1 MTMEKSICILTGQ
14 DGNVFNVIGLVSRAL
29 KRAGQADKAREF
41 VDRAMK
47 SKSYDDVLA
56 LCWDYVEVE

>member
-1 MTMEKSICILTGQ
+1 MEKPICILTGQ
-14 DGNVFNVIGLVSRAL
+14 DGNVFNIIGLVSRTL

-47 SKSYDDVLA
+47 AKSYDDVLA
-56 LCWDYVEVE
+56 LSRDYVEVE

>member
-1 MTMEKSICILTGQ
+1 MTMEKPICILTGQ
-14 DGNVFNVIGLVSRAL
+14 DGNVFNVVGLVSRTL

>member
-1 MTMEKSICILTGQ
+1 MEKPICILTGQ

>member
-1 MTMEKSICILTGQ
+1 MEKPICILTGQ
-14 DGNVFNVIGLVSRAL
+14 DGNVFNVIGLVSRTL

-41 VDRAMK
+41 VDRATK

>member
-1 MTMEKSICILTGQ
+1 MEKPICILTGQ
-14 DGNVFNVIGLVSRAL
+14 DGNVFNVIGLVSRTL

>member
-1 MTMEKSICILTGQ
+1 MEKPICILTGQ
-14 DGNVFNVIGLVSRAL
+14 DGNVFNIIGLVSRTL

>member
-1 MTMEKSICILTGQ
+1 MTVEKPICILTGQ
-14 DGNVFNVIGLVSRAL
+14 DGNVFNVIGLVSRTL

>member
-1 MTMEKSICILTGQ
+1 MEKPICILTGQ
-14 DGNVFNVIGLVSRAL
+14 EGNVFNIIGLVSRTL